1 MKYVTGKL
9 KMLSRKKN
17 PINTELLC
25 LSRQGRL
32 PRYLIHQSL
41 AATMFEFMTH
51 LRQHIAELRSSLYS
65 HHHT

>member
-1 MKYVTGKL
+1 MKYISGEL
-9 KMLSRKKN
+9 KILTRKEVHN
-17 PINTELLC
+17 QH
-25 LSRQGRL
+25 SVFVSHQGRL

-51 LRQHIAELRSSLYS
+51 LRQRMTELRPSLRS